1 MATFK
6 HNSTGNLGETMMVLA
21 PFAFFA
27 TMFAAWITHVIV
39 TIGAGA
45 WGLLIA
51 GAILFPVG
59 IIHGI
64 GAWFGAW

>member
-1 MATFK
+1 MTKAQT
-6 HNSTGNLGETMMVLA
+6 HEALGLVSILA
-21 PFAFFA
+21 FIAMFI

-51 GAILFPVG
+51 GAIVFPIG
-59 IIHGI
+59 IIHGV
-64 GAWFGAW
+64 GLWFGAW